1 MGVPRSRGALG
12 GLQKLKDIRHDGY
25 QSYSDFSPENES
37 KVATSLRFQRRFPQ
51 GSPWGSQDPG
61 SLFLEVFKELN
72 ATRHV
77 GYQSHSVLSFDH
89 EYRVAM
95 VKSHNEPK
103 AFLKLELH

>member
-1 MGVPRSRGALG
+1 MGVRGSRGPA
-12 GLQKLKDIRHDGY
+12 
-25 QSYSDFSPENES
+25 
-37 KVATSLRFQRRFPQ
+37 
-51 GSPWGSQDPG
+51 
-61 SLFLEVFKELN
+61 LEVSEELDDK
-72 ATRHV
+72 RHV